1 MLRECISK
9 KYGARS
15 QGLVGA
21 EKWERWFPFLVA
33 LLFLFSSCQEKVE
46 HDGKQPL
53 AQLGNQFLYYEDVV
67 KELPY
72 GISKHDSVRL

>member
-21 EKWERWFPFLVA
+21 EKWERWFPLLVA

-53 AQLGNQFLYYEDVV
+53 AQLGNHAGM
-67 KELPY
+67 Y
-72 GISKHDSVRL
+72 GAAKLALDMQK